1 MTSLLSRLFS
11 FLGGNGSTSAAVTAS
26 AETREAYKDV
36 ALIAHPIREGNQFR
50 ISGTVEKRD
59 GETVMV
65 RRYIRADVFTS
76 EKEAVEF
83 TLRKGR
89 QIVDQYGPSLFADG
103 AAEGRV

>member
-11 FLGGNGSTSAAVTAS
+11 FLGGKGSSSAAAPAVS
-26 AETREAYKDV
+26 ETREAYKDV
-36 ALIAHPIREGNQFR
+36 ALVAHPLREGNQFR

-59 GETVMV
+59 GEAVML
-65 RRYIRADVFTS
+65 RRFIRADVFTN

-89 QIVDQYGPSLFADG
+89 QIVDQYGDSLFADG
-103 AAEGRV
+103 APEGRV

>member
-11 FLGGNGSTSAAVTAS
+11 FLGGKGAEPAASAS

-76 EKEAVEF
+76 EKDAVEF